1 MIVDMI
7 YSNYKVA
14 SATRQGVAHLSKG
27 IACQDKVNIVQK
39 EDFIFLGLADGAG
52 SALYCEEA
60 AEFILVRLSIEL
72 DVNRDKYFNSEDT
85 AKNIT
90 MYVEYALYT
99 YSIVHEL
106 KFEELASTLLCV
118 VLIKDIYLIIHVGD
132 GVIASINQDNELVVA
147 SEPENDEEFCNYT
160 VFVNTVL
167 AKDRVRVKVGD
178 IQEIKNGVL
187 LCSDGIE
194 GSIFNYQTN
203 EMAEVTR
210 TMINWLDAYDEEYVS
225 QALALNLKS
234 NFSKLSSDDLSIII
248 MKGIKDESI

>member
-1 MIVDMI
+1 MI

-14 SATRQGVAHLSKG
+14 SATRQGIAHLSKG
-27 IACQDKVNIVQK
+27 VPCQDKIKVVQK
-39 EDFIFLGLADGAG
+39 EDYIFLGLADGAG

-60 AEFILVRLSIEL
+60 AEFILARLSIEL
-72 DVNRDKYFNSEDT
+72 DVHRDKYFNSKDT
-85 AKNIT
+85 AKTIT

-99 YSIVHEL
+99 YSIIHEL

-118 VLIKDIYLIIHVGD
+118 VMVKDIYLIIHVGD
-132 GVIASINQDNELVVA
+132 GVIATIDEDNELVVA
-147 SEPENDEEFCNYT
+147 SKPENDDEFCNYT

-167 AKDRVRVKVGD
+167 AKDRVRVKIGK
-178 IQEIKNGVL
+178 IEEIKNGVL

-194 GSIFNYQTN
+194 DSIFNYQTN

-210 TMINWLDAYDEEYVS
+210 TMITWLDAYDEEYVS

-248 MKGIKDESI
+248 MKRVEDEII